1 MFFSKIEKNLIAK
14 ENRHDLAAV
23 AAVTMNGSVRI
34 SFFQIAVIFLL
45 KADFQNQS
53 YFL

>member
-14 ENRHDLAAV
+14 DNRHDLAAV

-34 SFFQIAVIFLL
+34 SFFSNSGNVSF
-45 KADFQNQS
+45 KG
-53 YFL
+53 